1 MKKSEPKIILNLS
14 VENSELDEKIKIAM
28 DEYVEKSVYSQLD
41 DVVANIVTKRI
52 DRLIHSPSWQPDSKI
67 NGMTFEQFVRSK
79 TEYAIA
85 QAIEKNAKEILAKK
99 LASLI

>member
-14 VENSELDEKIKIAM
+14 VENSELDEKIKLAI
-28 DEYVEKSVYSQLD
+28 DEYVEKSVYAHLD
-41 DVVANIVTKRI
+41 DVIANIVTKRI
-52 DRLIHSPSWQPDSKI
+52 DRLINSRYWESNSKI
-67 NGMTFEQFVRSK
+67 NCMTFEQFVRSK
-79 TEYAIA
+79 TEDAIA

>member
-28 DEYVEKSVYSQLD
+28 DEYVEKSVYAQLD

-52 DRLIHSPSWQPDSKI
+52 DRLIHSPYWQPDSKI

-79 TEYAIA
+79 TEDAIA